1 MSKKI
6 TTGNWNV
13 TNVLLAGLGMIA
25 CYGIVRLEI
34 SMSLSNIPLFSGIT
48 GFLVAYFSQ
57 VAGSRCNIVETSL
70 VFVKS
75 YIAIF
80 IGFFSFHSLTS
91 SLLLSLSYAV
101 EAMAVWGLLAK
112 AMGFTNV
119 QDLSIM
125 TVLASPFLIIAVPST
140 IASFCRYFIIENA
153 GGGGYDSLLSPSQ
166 AMLLSWS
173 ADVTGLILLAP
184 TILISFKKY
193 KDYAPAITSKTIW
206 ILLSTT
212 VASAIVPTSLNFLNA
227 GFDSHLY
234 TVFASLIISS
244 PAVLYGGIIGLS
256 LANVTSLVLALCFL
270 FLKPSSNYYVTL
282 STTLHTHDN
291 DLILLY
297 FYCIIQITGMVLL
310 WVSLDGKFK
319 LQAEK
324 TACQD
329 LITMRIQ
336 ELKKENSEQ
345 EIRQIQYMR
354 AICNKYMDVSGSP
367 ATQDS
372 TNEMFP
378 NRCASDIL
386 EYLLYLELKSKKL
399 AIQSVA
405 TDLEDLLSTRIE
417 EIYNMYKERG
427 IKFKH
432 EFNTMFDW
440 IRVDPVRIEQVV
452 LNVLMGPMQV

>member
-1 MSKKI
+1 
-6 TTGNWNV
+6 
-13 TNVLLAGLGMIA
+13 MIA

-140 IASFCRYFIIENA
+140 IASFCRYFIIENT

-173 ADVTGLILLAP
+173 ADTAGLILLAP

-193 KDYAPAITSKTIW
+193 TDYAPAINSKTIW
-206 ILLSTT
+206 ILLLTT
-212 VASAIVPTSLNFLNA
+212 VASAIVPTCLNFLNA

-234 TVFASLIISS
+234 IVLASLIISC
-244 PAVLYGGIIGLS
+244 PAVLCGGIIGLS
-256 LANVTSLVLALCFL
+256 LANVTSLVLALWFL
-270 FLKPSSNYYVTL
+270 FLKPSNNYNVTL

-291 DLILLY
+291 HLILLY
-297 FYCIIQITGMVLL
+297 FYGIIQITGMVLL
-310 WVSLDGKFK
+310 WVSLDGKLK

-324 TACQD
+324 TAGQD

-336 ELKKENSEQ
+336 ELQKENSEQ
-345 EIRQIQYMR
+345 EIRQIEYIR

-367 ATQDS
+367 AIQDS
-372 TNEMFP
+372 NEMLP
-378 NRCASDIL
+378 NHCASDIL
-386 EYLLYLELKSKKL
+386 EYLLYHELKSKKL
-399 AIQSVA
+399 TIQSVA

-417 EIYNMYKERG
+417 AIYNMYKERG